1 MGRAESRLRP
11 VDRSLG
17 GSGGAPQRCAEAE
30 RSAWHRDRAAPNFFS
45 THLSAMLTKTE
56 QKFYFSSP
64 SSCTTPS
71 PFSTPLGTPLGGSL
85 PEFWTTGH
93 VLGLDAPS
101 FFHLDSQTCLI
112 HISCYGGINY
122 RRAGNYS
129 VKRSLWTFPP
139 VRRLGVIA
147 VSYTHLTLPTILRV

>member
-17 GSGGAPQRCAEAE
+17 GSGGATQRCAEGE
-30 RSAWHRDRAAPNFFS
+30 RSAWHRDRAAPKFFS

-93 VLGLDAPS
+93 VLGLDAP
-101 FFHLDSQTCLI
+101 FCLHFDSLTCLI
-112 HISCYGGINY
+112 HVISVTGSSNLPASSNLYPVTM
-122 RRAGNYS
+122 S
-129 VKRSLWTFPP
+129 VPGRQRIDW
-139 VRRLGVIA
+139 LG
-147 VSYTHLTLPTILRV
+147 

>member
-17 GSGGAPQRCAEAE
+17 GSGGATQRCAEAE
-30 RSAWHRDRAAPNFFS
+30 RSAWHRDRAAPKFFS

-101 FFHLDSQTCLI
+101 FLHFDSVTCLI
-112 HISCYGGINY
+112 HVISVTGTNACN
-122 RRAGNYS
+122 
-129 VKRSLWTFPP
+129 F
-139 VRRLGVIA
+139 RLA
-147 VSYTHLTLPTILRV
+147 QDL